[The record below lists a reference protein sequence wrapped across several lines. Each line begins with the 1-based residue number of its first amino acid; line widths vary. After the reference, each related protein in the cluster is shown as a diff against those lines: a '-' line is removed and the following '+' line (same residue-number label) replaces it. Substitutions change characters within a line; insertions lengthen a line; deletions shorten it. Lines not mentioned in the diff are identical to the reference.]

1 MLMAEPIRIEQVIRS
16 PIAPERLWL
25 AVANTDAVNRTIGL
39 PAVTYRFSP
48 KAGGGAQMSGAMRLF
63 GIPLEWREMPYEW
76 VRPSWFSV
84 ERIFSAGLVERY
96 RFGAAL
102 ERDGAGSKVRVWG
115 EFVPRYGMLRPI
127 VRMIAGD
134 QVRKYAGAVG
144 RVVEQSGIQAPMILP
159 ASVAVDTGLL
169 RAAVRRATE
178 PLRAD
183 QRPLLDRL
191 AADLGNLPDAD
202 VVRVRPFE
210 WADARGF
217 ARFAAMEVFL
227 QATVA
232 GLLEMEWALLC
243 PHCRG
248 RADAVEKLADV
259 PELGECPSCA
269 KKFDVEFDRAIEARF
284 TVARSIRTVSTGT
297 FCRGNP
303 MATPFLAAQLRVPAG
318 ADVDVAGFPPGAY
331 RARIG
336 EREIALF
343 VRGEGSAAVL
353 DGGDGYVAA
362 GDAPVVEAGPAFRLR
377 HTADREVLATI
388 EPATWESQAATAAF
402 VAPLLGRF
410 RLFASDLLRADQKI
424 VVRRLVFMFSD
435 LTGSTEMYQ
444 KLGDARAFSIVR
456 DHFEIINVILAE
468 RGGAMVKTIGDAVMA
483 VFPRAD
489 DAVRAARAIHA
500 KVANPVVLR
509 IGIHAGPALA
519 VQLDGR
525 NDYFG
530 TTVNEASRL
539 EHLARPGEILLS
551 DAIADEMG
559 HSGAREI
566 VKLRGIDR
574 ELAVVRETAANPN
587 LRPG

>member
-1 MLMAEPIRIEQVIRS
+1 MPEPIRVEQIIAS
-16 PIAPERLWL
+16 PIPPERLWL

-39 PAVTYRFSP
+39 PAVRYSFSP

-63 GIPLEWREMPYEW
+63 GIPLEWQEMPYEW
-76 VRPSWFSV
+76 IRPNWFSV

-96 RFGAAL
+96 RFGAEL
-102 ERDGAGSKVRVWG
+102 QPDGAGAKVRVWG
-115 EFVPRYGMLRPI
+115 EFYPRYGIVRPI
-127 VRMIAGD
+127 VKLIAGD
-134 QVRKYAGAVG
+134 QVRKYAGAVAK
-144 RVVEQSGIQAPMILP
+144 VVERTGQAAPVILP

-169 RAAVRRATE
+169 RASARRAAE
-178 PLRAD
+178 ALRPD
-183 QRPLLDRL
+183 QRPILERL
-191 AADLGNLPDAD
+191 VSDIERLPDAD

-217 ARFAAMEVFL
+217 ARFATMEAFL
-227 QATVA
+227 HATVA

-248 RADAVEKLADV
+248 RADAVTKLADV
-259 PELGECPSCA
+259 PETGECPSCA

-284 TVARSIRTVSTGT
+284 TVARGIRTVSTGT

-303 MATPFLAAQLRVPAG
+303 MATPFIAAQLRVPAG
-318 ADVDVAGFPPGAY
+318 GGREVAGLPVGAF
-331 RARIG
+331 RAKSG
-336 EREIALF
+336 DRETALF
-343 VRGEGSAAVL
+343 VRAGQPAAVL
-353 DGGDGYVAA
+353 DGGDGLPLA
-362 GDAPVVEAGPAFRLR
+362 GDVPVVESGSGLKLR
-377 HTADREVLATI
+377 HTADHELLCTV
-388 EPATWESQAATAAF
+388 EPAAWESQAATAAF
-402 VAPLLGRF
+402 VAPLLGKF

-424 VVRRLVFMFSD
+424 VVRRIVFMFSD

-456 DHFEIINVILAE
+456 DHFEIINMILAE
-468 RGGAMVKTIGDAVMA
+468 RGGTMVKTIGDAVMA
-483 VFPRAD
+483 VFPRAE

-500 KVANPVVLR
+500 KVTNPVVLR

-525 NDYFG
+525 NDFFG

-539 EHLARPGEILLS
+539 EHLAKPGEILLS

-559 HSGAREI
+559 HSGARET
-566 VKLRGIDR
+566 VRLRGIDR

-587 LRPG
+587 LKQG